1 MELRLGFEPMNGYL
15 KYELYKGAMKLVA
28 DVMLAKPGET
38 VLITA
43 DTSSDMR
50 VANAIAAA
58 AHAVDAIPVLA
69 EYSTAK
75 ET

>member
-50 VANAIAAA
+50 
-58 AHAVDAIPVLA
+58 
-69 EYSTAK
+69 
-75 ET
+75 